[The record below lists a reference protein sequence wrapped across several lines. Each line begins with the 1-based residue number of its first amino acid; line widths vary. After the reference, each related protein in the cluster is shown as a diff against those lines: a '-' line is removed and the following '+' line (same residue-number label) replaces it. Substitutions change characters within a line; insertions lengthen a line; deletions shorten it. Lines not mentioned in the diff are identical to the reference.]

1 MREEPLMHPLF
12 VYFIVFLGAG
22 LGGTLR
28 HAVNVTVPRLL
39 GSDYPYS
46 TILVN
51 AGGSLMMGLMAGWF
65 AYKGDSAQAWR
76 LFLATGVLGGF
87 TTFSTFSLD
96 AALLWERG
104 ATWNVAIYVMSSV
117 TLALGGIIGGIGVMR
132 LMG

>member
-1 MREEPLMHPLF
+1 MHPLF

-104 ATWNVAIYVMSSV
+104 ETWNVAIYVMSSV

-132 LMG
+132 LME

>member
-1 MREEPLMHPLF
+1 MHPLF

-28 HAVNVTVPRLL
+28 HAVNVIAPRLL

-132 LMG
+132 LME

>member
-1 MREEPLMHPLF
+1 MHPLF

-28 HAVNVTVPRLL
+28 HAVNVIVPRLL

-51 AGGSLMMGLMAGWF
+51 AGGSFMMGLMAGWF
-65 AYKGDSAQAWR
+65 AYKGDSAQGWR

-104 ATWNVAIYVMSSV
+104 ETWNVAIYVMSSV

-132 LMG
+132 LME